1 MEHYIEDYKVLRSA
15 YYYLTFEMTQNNRL
29 HFNIERMYV
38 CIIWKLEA
46 RSPNKNLAKEYYVL
60 HPAIATVWKSKDS
73 VLLKMKWTRTT
84 KYTKIE
90 RDLLK

>member
-38 CIIWKLEA
+38 L
-46 RSPNKNLAKEYYVL
+46 YV
-60 HPAIATVWKSKDS
+60 S
-73 VLLKMKWTRTT
+73 
-84 KYTKIE
+84 
-90 RDLLK
+90 